1 MSYSIMNHS
10 HSNKENAGRG
20 VVPRLALINSIAGYG
35 RCSTTIAL
43 PVISAL
49 GVQACP
55 VPTSVLSNH
64 LAFPVYHFQDY
75 TPYMREYIHV
85 WRQLDFAFD
94 GLYCGFLGSVE
105 QISIVEEFLSL
116 FQPEFFLLDPV
127 MGDHGRTYSTIT
139 KEHCVGMRN
148 LAAQA
153 DILTPNLTEAC
164 LLTETDYH
172 ENLSERELSC
182 LCEKLRALCPQGH
195 IVITGMQEENCFL
208 NVILEQGNT
217 GSDYTLHRTP
227 KAGEPR
233 HGTGDLFASVLAAD
247 ALCGREFSASVQ
259 RAADFIAL
267 CIKGSEESCI
277 PEKDGIIFERY
288 LRTLIL
294 AP

>member
-1 MSYSIMNHS
+1 MNYSVMNQTQEG
-10 HSNKENAGRG
+10 KNARRG
-20 VVPRLALINSIAGYG
+20 VVPRLALINSMAGYG

-85 WRQLDFAFD
+85 WKQLDFTFD

-116 FQPEFFLLDPV
+116 FQPGLFLLDPV

-139 KEHCVGMRN
+139 KTHCAEIRN
-148 LAAQA
+148 LAAKA

-164 LLTETDYH
+164 LLTETDFH
-172 ENLSERELSC
+172 ETLSEKELEI
-182 LCEKLRALCPQGH
+182 LCEKLRTLCPHGH
-195 IVITGMQEENCFL
+195 IVITGIQEGDYFL
-208 NVILEQGNT
+208 NIILERGHT
-217 GSDYTLHRTP
+217 GSDYLSHRTH
-227 KAGEPR
+227 KAGGPH

-247 ALCGREFSASVQ
+247 ALCGRNFSASVQ

-267 CIKGSEESCI
+267 CIRGSEDAGI
-277 PEKDGIIFERY
+277 PTKEGIIFEHY
-288 LRTLIL
+288 LRDLIL